1 MQKVTKHT
9 LFIFTNRERRYFKGP
24 ELRYLVA
31 KKFDIHSRIIKE
43 KSNIFGNFLLSS
55 VVLVMP
61 LKICIY

>member
-9 LFIFTNRERRYFKGP
+9 LFIFRNRERRYFKGL
-24 ELRYLVA
+24 ELGYLVA
-31 KKFDIHSRIIKE
+31 QKFDIHSRIIKE

-55 VVLVMP
+55 VVLVML